1 MLTGSLSTNN
11 ATQVFS
17 TTGHNMFVRFGIGS
31 TFSKPGFSAKINFGN
46 DIPIISIEITVI
58 CKYSSIKNNFKKF

>member
-1 MLTGSLSTNN
+1 MCDQTTKIKMLTGSLSTNN

-17 TTGHNMFVRFGIGS
+17 TRGHNMFVRFGTGS

-46 DIPIISIEITVI
+46 DI
-58 CKYSSIKNNFKKF
+58 SIKQRNYSYL